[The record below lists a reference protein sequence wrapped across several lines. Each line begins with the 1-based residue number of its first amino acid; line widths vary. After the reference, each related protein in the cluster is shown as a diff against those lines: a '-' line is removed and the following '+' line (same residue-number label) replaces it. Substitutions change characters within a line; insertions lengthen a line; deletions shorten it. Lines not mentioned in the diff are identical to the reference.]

1 MCKVFINSGQS
12 ENEKKKNDL
21 NKLTH
26 GILNIYHK
34 CLLHSVSPVV
44 ESVFLATCG
53 RNIDFNSLLFFCF
66 FFFFGFRK

>member
-12 ENEKKKNDL
+12 ENGKKNHL

-53 RNIDFNSLLFFCF
+53 RNIDFNSLLFLWV
-66 FFFFGFRK
+66 FFGFRK